1 MVVYLVKQRDDILH
15 LVGGHHGMKQVHVFF
30 AVASDGIHT
39 GYAVPEGLYVS
50 VRDLRTFGGGNLHRH
65 PLIAVME
72 RRHNHRGH
80 KLEQDGVPRVIPA
93 ENGTKDAQKH
103 HVSGKYIAPDGI
115 PGLIGYV
122 KGNEVRSACGR
133 IAS

>member
-1 MVVYLVKQRDDILH
+1 
-15 LVGGHHGMKQVHVFF
+15 MKQVHVFF

-65 PLIAVME
+65 
-72 RRHNHRGH
+72 
-80 KLEQDGVPRVIPA
+80 PA